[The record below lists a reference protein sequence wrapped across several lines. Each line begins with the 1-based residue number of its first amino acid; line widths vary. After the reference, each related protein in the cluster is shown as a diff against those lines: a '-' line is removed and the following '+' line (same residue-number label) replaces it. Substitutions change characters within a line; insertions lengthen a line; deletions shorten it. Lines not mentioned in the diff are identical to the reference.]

1 MTNFI
6 ITPETIVAAELII
19 KLEDPDCGAIATFS
33 GTVRRHNFNRQV
45 IRLHYQSYKTLAVK
59 EGSKILGEAK
69 EQFNIVNALCVH
81 RVGDLNIGETAVWVG
96 VNAGV
101 RLVYRSLRLEANG
114 GRRRSKLCDR
124 FSRGDGDLY
133 SCSPEQNGHSDQPWS
148 EHGEYCRH

>member
-59 EGSKILGEAK
+59 EGNKILGEAK
-69 EQFNIVNALCVH
+69 KQFNIINALCVH
-81 RVGDLNIGETAVWVG
+81 RVGDLNIGEIAVWIG
-96 VNAGV
+96 VNAGHRDAAFDACRYV
-101 RLVYRSLRLEANG
+101 IDEIKTRVPIWKKEIYV
-114 GRRRSKLCDR
+114 
-124 FSRGDGDLY
+124 DGDSGWLE
-133 SCSPEQNGHSDQPWS
+133 SAG
-148 EHGEYCRH
+148 